1 MNNFAAKEF
10 YSIVVG
16 GSVLSLNAGF
26 INVVTLAGVFS
37 VTVSHVTG
45 NVSRVAISIYEADLT
60 TLALVGSIIFSF
72 MFGSFMA
79 GLMVG
84 DNKFRLGRGYGYALL
99 LESAALFGSFIFLR
113 RELIVGEW
121 LAAFGCGLQNA
132 LATSYSGAVVRT
144 THMTGIC
151 TDIGNILGQ
160 ACRKDTKAETW
171 RLRVHV
177 PLLAAYLL
185 GGILGQAAY
194 LGMQE
199 NSLLFP
205 CFFTGGMAIAY
216 LTLPFVR
223 VASEAFRGA
232 AATAAANGGGPALEV
247 RILGDPSRTDMF
259 AKVQG
264 RDVDLDIRN
273 FLSDI
278 DDEPAPVDGG
288 ESGRVGH
295 SMAERKASVGTP
307 RDAAFKGFH
316 GGGSIEVLYVA
327 SPSTGDIMK

>member
-1 MNNFAAKEF
+1 MKNCAAKEF

-45 NVSRVAISIYEADLT
+45 NVSRVAISIYEADLPKI
-60 TLALVGSIIFSF
+60 AFVGSIVFSF
-72 MFGSFMA
+72 IFGSFMA

-84 DNKFRLGRGYGYALL
+84 DSKFRLGRGYGYALL
-99 LESAALFGSFIFLR
+99 LESAALFWSFIFLR
-113 RELIVGEW
+113 QKLILGEW

-151 TDIGNILGQ
+151 ADIGNILGQ
-160 ACRKDTKAETW
+160 TCRRDTKAETW

-177 PLLAAYLL
+177 PLLAAYLF

-205 CFFTGGMAIAY
+205 CLLTGGMAIAY
-216 LTLPFVR
+216 LSLPSFGTS
-223 VASEAFRGA
+223 SEAFVNLRQPLIA
-232 AATAAANGGGPALEV
+232 PA
-247 RILGDPSRTDMF
+247 M
-259 AKVQG
+259 
-264 RDVDLDIRN
+264 
-273 FLSDI
+273 
-278 DDEPAPVDGG
+278 
-288 ESGRVGH
+288 
-295 SMAERKASVGTP
+295 
-307 RDAAFKGFH
+307 
-316 GGGSIEVLYVA
+316 
-327 SPSTGDIMK
+327 